1 MDEIQLKKN
10 EKSTKLKRGKKR
22 AKRGG
27 MQDLIVANK
36 PKSSVAEAIK
46 SIKTN
51 ILFSSVDKEL
61 KTILV
66 TSPESG
72 DGKSFIAANLATAFA
87 QDGKKVLIID
97 GDMRKGRQH
106 EIFGLDNDATM
117 GYSNYILKFRE
128 ADNSGMMS
136 FIKSEVYVKQTCIPG
151 VYLLPA
157 GPTPPNPLEL
167 ISSVNNRRLL
177 ESVKNQYD
185 IVIIDCPPA
194 LGLSDALVMSKYT
207 DVNIVTISNAKTR
220 TDQLESVK
228 KNFEKVNSKIAG
240 VVINKAKNTKGG
252 YYSSYYA
259 DEYYANLNND

>member
-1 MDEIQLKKN
+1 MDESKLLKN
-10 EKSTKLKRGKKR
+10 SKRDKKPKTR
-22 AKRGG
+22 RGG
-27 MQDLIVANK
+27 VEDLVVASR
-36 PKSSVAEAIK
+36 PKSSIAEAIK

-61 KTILV
+61 KTILI

-87 QDGKKVLIID
+87 QDGKKVLVID

-106 EIFGLDNDATM
+106 EIFGIDNDATM

-128 ADNSGMMS
+128 AEASGMMS
-136 FIKSEVYVKQTCIPG
+136 FIQPELYVKETRIPG

-167 ISSVNNRRLL
+167 ISSDNNRKLIK
-177 ESVKNQYD
+177 SVKSQYD

-194 LGLSDALVMSKYT
+194 LGLSDALVMSKHT
-207 DVNIVTISNAKTR
+207 DVNIVTVSNAKTR

-228 KNFEKVNSKIAG
+228 KNFEKVNSKISG

-259 DEYYANLNND
+259 DEYYANINND

>member
-1 MDEIQLKKN
+1 MNEIKIAKN
-10 EKSTKLKRGKKR
+10 EAPRKRKK
-22 AKRGG
+22 AKRTGI
-27 MQDLIVANK
+27 QDLIVANK

-51 ILFSSVDKEL
+51 ILFSSVDKDL

-72 DGKSFIAANLATAFA
+72 DGKSFIAVNLATAFA
-87 QDGKKVLIID
+87 QDGKKVLVID

-117 GYSNYILKFRE
+117 GYSNYILKFRDSE
-128 ADNSGMMS
+128 NSGMMS
-136 FIKSEVYVKQTCIPG
+136 FIRPEIYVRETKVPN

-167 ISSVNNRRLL
+167 ISSENNKRLL
-177 ESVKNQYD
+177 ESIKKQYD
-185 IVIIDCPPA
+185 ITIIDCPPA

-207 DVNIVTISNAKTR
+207 DVNIVTVSNAKTR

-228 KNFEKVNSKIAG
+228 KNFEKVNSKISG

-259 DEYYANLNND
+259 DEYYANLSND

>member
-1 MDEIQLKKN
+1 MIEIPEKKP
-10 EKSTKLKRGKKR
+10 KTR
-22 AKRGG
+22 RGG
-27 MQDLIVANK
+27 VEDLVVATR

-106 EIFGLDNDATM
+106 EIFGMENDATM

-128 ADNSGMMS
+128 AETAGMMS
-136 FIKSEVYVKQTCIPG
+136 FIQPDVYIKETRVPG

-167 ISSVNNRRLL
+167 ISSDNNRKLL
-177 ESVKNQYD
+177 ESVKSQYD

-194 LGLSDALVMSKYT
+194 LGLSDALVMSKHT
-207 DVNIVTISNAKTR
+207 DVNVVTVSNAKTR

-228 KNFEKVNSKIAG
+228 KNFEKVNSKITG

>member
-1 MDEIQLKKN
+1 MDEATIMKKN
-10 EKSTKLKRGKKR
+10 ETSDKKVK
-22 AKRGG
+22 AKRGRTG

-87 QDGKKVLIID
+87 QDGKRVLVID

-106 EIFGLDNDATM
+106 EIFGLENDATM
-117 GYSNYILKFRE
+117 GYSNYILKFKE
-128 ADNSGMMS
+128 ADGAGMMA
-136 FIKSEVYVKQTCIPG
+136 FIKPEIYVKETKVPG

-167 ISSVNNRRLL
+167 ISSDNNRRLL
-177 ESVKNQYD
+177 ENLRSQYD

-207 DVNIVTISNAKTR
+207 DANVVTVSNAKTR

-228 KNFEKVNSKIAG
+228 KNFEKVNSKITG

-259 DEYYANLNND
+259 DEYYANMGND